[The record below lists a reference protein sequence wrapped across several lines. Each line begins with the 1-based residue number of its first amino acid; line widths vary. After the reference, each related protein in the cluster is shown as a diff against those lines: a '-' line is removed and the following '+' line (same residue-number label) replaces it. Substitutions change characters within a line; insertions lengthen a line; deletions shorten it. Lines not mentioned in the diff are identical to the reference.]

1 MLEVVS
7 AAIIARFEDCPRI
20 LLTQRASGVSFPWHW
35 CTPGGKVEEGEGLL
49 DALARELREEICLHA
64 DPGMFGMVPIYE
76 HTGKLKF
83 VDAPFRLSCFQL
95 RLRKIPPEIRPMLS
109 QHVVG
114 MGWFAQHELDWINL
128 AGADKEKV
136 GILKALL
143 WNFGK
148 ESSP

>member
-7 AAIIARFEDCPRI
+7 AAIITRFEDCPRI
-20 LLTQRASGVSFPWHW
+20 LLTQRASGVSFPWRW

-64 DPGMFGMVPIYE
+64 DPGMLSYVPIYE
-76 HTGKLKF
+76 HLMKRKL
-83 VDAPFRLSCFQL
+83 VDALLRISCFEL

-109 QHVVG
+109 QSVVG
-114 MGWFAQHELDWINL
+114 MGWFAQHELDSLNL
-128 AGADKEKV
+128 AGADKENV

-148 ESSP
+148 ESV